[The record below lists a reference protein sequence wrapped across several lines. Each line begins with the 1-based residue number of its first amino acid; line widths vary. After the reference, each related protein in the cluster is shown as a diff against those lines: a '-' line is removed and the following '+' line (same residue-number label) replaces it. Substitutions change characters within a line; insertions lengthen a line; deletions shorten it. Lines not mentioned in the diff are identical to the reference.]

1 MYRIYSTILIFS
13 LIFPQVAN
21 ACESGNSDHT
31 FDRSDWVKIQRITKN
46 NSMSINREPVLK
58 SVIMEIMGFSGKCS
72 TSANGR
78 IEQCVWIDGNNCKKK
93 IKAKFRDQ
101 ELSAI
106 SKLGF

>member
-21 ACESGNSDHT
+21 ACDSGNSDHT

-46 NSMSINREPVLK
+46 NSMSINREPVRK
-58 SVIMEIMGFSGKCS
+58 SAIIGIIGFGGKCS

-78 IEQCVWIDGNNCKKK
+78 IEQCVWIDGKNCKKK

-101 ELSAI
+101 ELSTI
-106 SKLGF
+106 SKSGF